1 MALTLVESAFTYRS
15 DFGGV
20 VWFFTV
26 VSNQTGTLGIRNI
39 LSPTGRILDSG
50 TQIPQTVLDDQQ
62 LAIGQVENLLAS
74 TSAVNGILTFTAET
88 SKTVNLSTP
97 FANTNYRVLVSSQ
110 DFVPFRI
117 TTKTLTEFT
126 IEAGTTYTGQV
137 GFDVFV

>member
-20 VWFFTV
+20 AWFFTV
-26 VSNQTGTLGIRNI
+26 VQNQNGTLGIRDI
-39 LSPTGRILDSG
+39 ISPYGRVCNSG

-62 LAIGQVENLLAS
+62 QAIGQVENLLAS
-74 TSAVNGILTFTAET
+74 TSAVSGTLTFTAET

-97 FANTNYRVLVSSQ
+97 FANTNYRVLLSVQ

-126 IEAGTTYTGQV
+126 VEAGITYTGQV